1 MSKVMRKTEIE
12 PINGT
17 PVKRMFWSIISDYD
31 LRTGIC
37 ELVDN
42 ALDLW
47 MASGQSR
54 KLQVNISLD
63 VDRQLISIKDTAGGV
78 DEKDLWVLVAPGGS
92 KNDPN
97 AEIIGIFGVG
107 SKRASV
113 ALGEQ
118 VVLKTRRG
126 SGRTF
131 EVDITKDWL
140 DSEEWELP
148 AYEIT
153 SIAPG
158 TTEVQISHLR
168 KSFSQEDVDEIV
180 IHLGETYDWFLR
192 RKDCEIKVNEVAV
205 LPRGFEAWAF
215 PPGSEPQSAVF
226 THRSV
231 I

>member
-97 AEIIGIFGVG
+97 AGIIGIFGVG

-113 ALGEQ
+113 AAWRSKVEC
-118 VVLKTRRG
+118 
-126 SGRTF
+126 S
-131 EVDITKDWL
+131 KDAAGI
-140 DSEEWELP
+140 WEN
-148 AYEIT
+148 I
-153 SIAPG
+153 
-158 TTEVQISHLR
+158 
-168 KSFSQEDVDEIV
+168 
-180 IHLGETYDWFLR
+180 
-192 RKDCEIKVNEVAV
+192 
-205 LPRGFEAWAF
+205 
-215 PPGSEPQSAVF
+215 
-226 THRSV
+226 RSRYY
-231 I
+231 